1 MVPPSG
7 NLTGPGEDD
16 AVRGGREPEPTG
28 PVGAPGLLE
37 MHEVAIPLPP
47 DLFYAV
53 GRSSEREGVT
63 RGGVYDDALAAVEV
77 YDRPWPGPGDRGDA
91 RLLGIILVST
101 RTDRVERIVVN
112 AAAGATLDDLLSHL
126 EHLIGLDVAGA
137 GR

>member
-7 NLTGPGEDD
+7 NPTGPGGDD

-53 GRSSEREGVT
+53 GRSSEREGVA

-91 RLLGIILVST
+91 RLLGIILVS
-101 RTDRVERIVVN
+101 
-112 AAAGATLDDLLSHL
+112 AGATLDDLLSHL
-126 EHLIGLDVAGA
+126 EHLIGLDAAGA